1 MKKSL
6 SIVVL
11 TALITVGTPPTFAK
25 SLEKQVIFKQ
35 GENKAVLKGKLKGY
49 DDVQYTLHAKQG
61 QTLKYKIS
69 SNKNLAYINI
79 FAPNNKP
86 GKDEALMIGS
96 TTGSTGKIVLP
107 SNGEYTIQVY
117 QMRNSA
123 RRDTVVNFSLDIQI
137 LNNAH

>member
-11 TALITVGTPPTFAK
+11 TALITVGAPPTFAK

-35 GENKAVLKGKLKGY
+35 GENEAVLKGKFKGY
-49 DDVQYTLHAKQG
+49 DDFQYTLRAKQG

-96 TTGSTGKIVLP
+96 TDSTGKIVLP